1 MAHPIERRSSKPRTG
16 AATVDGGAPS
26 FVPTTEGWMRIEQA
40 YGRELDEK
48 DRVEISGIVNKFFD
62 WRRFEKAAPLVANSK
77 YREGGAQIEP
87 RLFSPFQPRW
97 SQPRGRIPSGDR
109 NRSG

>member
-40 YGRELDEK
+40 FGRELDEK

-62 WRRFEKAAPLVANSK
+62 WRRFEKASPLVADVTS
-77 YREGGAQIEP
+77 QIKNIEKAA
-87 RLFSPFQPRW
+87 RKLNRAFSVLFSRDGP
-97 SQPRGRIPSGDR
+97 
-109 NRSG
+109 N